1 MSSISDWF
9 SNRSV
14 FVTGGTGFM
23 GKILISKLLLS
34 CPNIADIFIVI
45 RKKKGVD
52 PQTRW
57 HLIMQE
63 EPFRI
68 LREQYPE
75 RLKKLVVLT
84 GDTSI
89 KGLSLSAEK
98 ERFISRV
105 SVVFHM
111 AANVRFDLPLK
122 TAIRMNTMGTMN
134 VVALAKQM
142 PLLESFIHMS
152 TTFCQCGELVLE
164 ERPYQT
170 SISAESVARMI
181 DTMTDEALEA
191 MRPQLLTNQ
200 PNTYAYSK
208 ALSEDFV
215 SRCGLPVGI
224 IRPSIV
230 AASWKEPVP
239 GWIDNMNGPTGLLIG
254 AGKGVIRSMLCNAN
268 YLINMVPCDM
278 AINATIAFAWRVG
291 SEKCTKPMF
300 LNVTMNKE
308 NQISWGD
315 ALEIG
320 KKHLFTNPFSQPLW
334 YPGGRITSSKILH
347 WFAVLL
353 LHIIPAYLLDA
364 LLIVTGNK
372 PFLVRVQNRVSS
384 GLELLQYYT
393 MKQWNFL
400 NDNLRDLQ
408 TQLCSS
414 DRETF
419 FMDTKVIRWDEY
431 MLSYILGT
439 RQYYLK
445 DDPSTLPRAR
455 RVFFCLYVAD
465 CLLKTILASFV
476 IWIMYSWMMSAQLVT
491 TTLLETNERTIQGAS
506 TRHNTFSVL
515 RRPVHSTEARPSPR
529 PSSSTNAISC
539 ADSTLLTHVALVR
552 RSPRPLLLAVSA
564 TRKRKFL
571 QDQDLVT
578 MEQSKIDDVAP
589 DRIAETFVGR
599 RILVTGGTGFLG
611 KVLIEKFLRCLPD
624 IAQIYMLIRP
634 KKGKD
639 PKHRLEEI
647 FDSPLFETVKA
658 QRGLSALHKAVTIV
672 SGDVLLPGLGLSVED
687 RKMLCDNVDIVY
699 HGAATVRFDELLK
712 RAVLLNTRGTKQ
724 MLELAKEMKHLL
736 LFTHISTAYCHLE
749 EKILGERTYPPP
761 ANPHQVIKCVEW
773 MDDDVVEAM
782 TDKILGKVPN
792 TYAFTKALSESLVE
806 ESMPHIP
813 SIILRPS
820 VVIPV
825 WKDPLPGWTDN
836 INGPTGLLIG
846 AGKGVIRTMY
856 CNKNGYADY
865 LPVDI
870 AVNAILITTW
880 NFIYF
885 KDYEK
890 RVYNLTSSNEFKI
903 SWEEIIER
911 GRKITQRVPLNG
923 IVWYPG
929 GSMKNSRLLHNIC
942 VLFFHMLP
950 AYFIDTILFFLG
962 YKPIMCRV
970 HRRIQKGFEVFEY
983 YANNQ
988 WDFVNTHAL
997 DVREKL
1003 NSTEYKTY
1011 QIHGTDMD
1019 IDAYF
1024 EECIRAARIYIL
1036 KEMPETLPAARRH
1049 LRVMYWVDVFTKIL
1063 FFLLLIYLLA
1073 SWSESFRALL
1083 ASGSKYVMR
1092 ALK

>member
-45 RKKKGVD
+45 RKKK
-52 PQTRW
+52 
-57 HLIMQE
+57 
-63 EPFRI
+63 
-68 LREQYPE
+68 
-75 RLKKLVVLT
+75 
-84 GDTSI
+84 
-89 KGLSLSAEK
+89 EK

-134 VVALAKQM
+134 VVALAKQ
-142 PLLESFIHMS
+142 
-152 TTFCQCGELVLE
+152 LVLE

-308 NQISWGD
+308 NQISW
-315 ALEIG
+315 E
-320 KKHLFTNPFSQPLW
+320 PLW

-445 DDPSTLPRAR
+445 DDPSTLP
-455 RVFFCLYVAD
+455 
-465 CLLKTILASFV
+465 
-476 IWIMYSWMMSAQLVT
+476 
-491 TTLLETNERTIQGAS
+491 
-506 TRHNTFSVL
+506 
-515 RRPVHSTEARPSPR
+515 
-529 PSSSTNAISC
+529 
-539 ADSTLLTHVALVR
+539 
-552 RSPRPLLLAVSA
+552 
-564 TRKRKFL
+564 RKFL